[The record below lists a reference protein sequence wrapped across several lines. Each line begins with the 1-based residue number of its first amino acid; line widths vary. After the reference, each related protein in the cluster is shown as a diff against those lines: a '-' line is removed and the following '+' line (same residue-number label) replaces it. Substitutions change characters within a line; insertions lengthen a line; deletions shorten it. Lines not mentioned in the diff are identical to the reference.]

1 MPLSDNE
8 QDLIRQLQ
16 RELTRTRR
24 QDILMQRYYQGR
36 QRVEQLG
43 MAIPPEMRRFLVITN
58 WPRVVV
64 DTLVAR
70 QQIRAMILPGEETS
84 DPKLRAIADANN
96 LASHVKMYSRDA
108 KVFGRAFMSVGA
120 NEKNDALPLMRVEP
134 PMSMAALVDIRTE
147 TMECAARFY
156 RDRKSS
162 QAATSLTLY
171 QPGLTKTVQRGKNGW
186 EQVGDDVEHDYDVP
200 VVMHLNRRLS
210 GEWDGESEM
219 ADIIPLADA
228 AARSLTNLQ
237 FGQESNGIPRMWMTG
252 VAKGDFVD
260 EHGKPIPQFEA
271 YFDAIQMLTQ
281 KDAKIGQLDAADL
294 KNFETA
300 MRIYGQQAATVT
312 GFPGRYFGLTTANP
326 ASEGA
331 INADESTLVHDVED
345 DCDELGM
352 TLGWAAAL
360 AYQFATDVEVE
371 GNRVKMDWF
380 NAATPTVAQRMDAI
394 VKAKQVGLLSREGAW
409 DELGW
414 SEARKAKER
423 AYFLDE
429 GETDP
434 DLAAAR
440 ALTGSPAVV
449 PAAPVVPADANA
461 G

>member
-1 MPLSDNE
+1 VPLSDNE
-8 QDLIRQLQ
+8 KDLIQQLQ

-43 MAIPPEMRRFLVITN
+43 MAIPPDMRRFLVITN
-58 WPRVVV
+58 RPRVVV

-70 QQIRAMILPGEETS
+70 QQIRAMILPGEETA
-84 DPKLRAIADANN
+84 DPTLRAIADANN
-96 LASHVKMYSRDA
+96 LHSHVKMYSRDA
-108 KVFGRAFMSVGA
+108 KVYGRAFMSVGA
-120 NEKNDALPLMRVEP
+120 NENNPELPLMRVEP
-134 PMSMAALVDIRTE
+134 PMSMAALVDSRTE

-156 RDRKSS
+156 RDRRSS
-162 QAATSLTLY
+162 SAVSSMTLY
-171 QPGLTKTVQRGKNGW
+171 QPGLTKTVERGKNGW

-210 GEWDGESEM
+210 GEWVGESEM
-219 ADIIPLADA
+219 SDVIPISDA

-237 FGQESNGIPRMWMTG
+237 FAQEAHGIPRMWMTG

-260 EHGKPIPQFEA
+260 EAGKPIPQFEA
-271 YFDAIQMLTQ
+271 YFDAIQMLTS

-294 KNFETA
+294 KNFETS

-312 GFPGRYFGLTTANP
+312 GYPGRYFGLTTANP

-331 INADESTLVHDVED
+331 INADESVLVHDVED
-345 DCDELGM
+345 DNGELGM
-352 TLGWAAAL
+352 TLGWASGL
-360 AYQFATDVEVE
+360 AYQFATDKEIE
-371 GNRVKMDWF
+371 GNRVKVDWF
-380 NAATPTVAQRMDAI
+380 NPATPTVAQRMDAT
-394 VKAKQVGLLSREGAW
+394 VKAKQSGILSREGSW

-414 SEARKAKER
+414 SEARKARER
-423 AYFLDE
+423 AYFAEE
-429 GETDP
+429 GESDP
-434 DLAAAR
+434 ELAAAR
-440 ALTGSPAVV
+440 ALTGNAPAV